1 MEKLQIYN
9 NSVTN
14 KQTRTTKSNIVMGIE
29 VDMKTIAIVITIERD
44 LRPKNRVACPDHVNL
59 TLNSSMS
66 CKFVSPFVNVA
77 K

>member
-14 KQTRTTKSNIVMGIE
+14 KQTKTTKSNIVMGIE

-44 LRPKNRVACPDHVNL
+44 LRPKNRFAHPDHVNL
-59 TLNSSMS
+59 TPNSSTS
-66 CKFVSPFVNVA
+66 CKFLSPFVNVA